1 LHFQVESSDFDRQS
15 GGHLST
21 VFPNSKSK
29 IKNQKYSMDL
39 GLKGKVALV
48 AAASRGLGRAVAEE
62 LATEGAS
69 LVLCARGAEALEE
82 TRAYIEETK
91 GAPVVAVRADVSI
104 AEDVAKVFTAG
115 FERFGQ
121 IDILVTNAGGPPAG
135 QFETLSRE
143 AWEAATRLTLH
154 SALELTRQVLPG
166 MKERRWGRI
175 LNITSIAVKQPVEN
189 LLLSNS
195 LRAAVTGFAR
205 TLANE
210 VATWGITVNNIMPG
224 YTRTERLEELAGMMA
239 KKDQITEAEF
249 MGRWEKEI
257 PMGRLGDPREFAALA
272 AFLVSERA
280 SYITG
285 TSIPVDGGWIRAL
298 L

>member
-1 LHFQVESSDFDRQS
+1 
-15 GGHLST
+15 
-21 VFPNSKSK
+21 
-29 IKNQKYSMDL
+29 MDL

-62 LATEGAS
+62 LAAEGAS
-69 LVLCARGAEALEE
+69 LVLCSRNAPTINQTAKEIAEA
-82 TRAYIEETK
+82 T
-91 GAPVVAVRADVSI
+91 GADVLALAANVSQ
-104 AEDVAKVFTAG
+104 ADDVARVVQSG
-115 FERFGQ
+115 IERFGR

-135 QFETLSRE
+135 PFQSFSLEQ
-143 AWEAATRLTLH
+143 WDAATRLTLF
-154 SALELTRQVLPG
+154 SAIELARNVLPS
-166 MKERRWGRI
+166 MKERGWGRI

-189 LLLSNS
+189 LILSNS

-210 VATWGITVNNIMPG
+210 VATFGITVNNIMPG
-224 YTRTERLEELAGMMA
+224 YTRTERVEELSRMMA
-239 KKDQITEAEF
+239 EKERISPADFVA
-249 MGRWEKEI
+249 RWEKEI
-257 PMGRLGDPREFAALA
+257 PMRRLGEPREFAALA

-285 TSIPVDGGWIRAL
+285 TSVAVDGGWIRAL